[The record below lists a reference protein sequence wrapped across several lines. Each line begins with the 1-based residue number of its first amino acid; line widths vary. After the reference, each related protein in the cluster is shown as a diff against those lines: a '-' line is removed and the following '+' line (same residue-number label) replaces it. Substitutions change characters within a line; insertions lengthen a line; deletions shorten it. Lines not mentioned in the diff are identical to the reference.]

1 MTPPFL
7 ILAFDFVPCR
17 KYFLFN
23 SGRSVVLSSI
33 CSNVGRKIISTP
45 KVQKIPNPSDEKKGI
60 SNSTQR
66 LFLNAFEPGL
76 QPDEPA
82 LQHSAGTNK
91 KQREK
96 CKLSVQANKKVAER
110 WVEKLAKQTSAVRL
124 FLTNLIVFAASFD
137 PIWGHIRAILWQNG
151 ALGVIQGHFGVVLAS
166 FWQHFGAVLA
176 LFWHCFLLTT
186 F

>member
-45 KVQKIPNPSDEKKGI
+45 KVQKIPNPSDEKKVFQI
-60 SNSTQR
+60 VRRDCFLMLSNRDYSQTSLRFSIAQER
-66 LFLNAFEPGL
+66 
-76 QPDEPA
+76 
-82 LQHSAGTNK
+82 TK

-110 WVEKLAKQTSAVRL
+110 WVEKLAKQTSVVRL
-124 FLTNLIVFAASFD
+124 FLTTLTVFAASFD

-166 FWQHFGAVLA
+166 FWHHFGAVLA